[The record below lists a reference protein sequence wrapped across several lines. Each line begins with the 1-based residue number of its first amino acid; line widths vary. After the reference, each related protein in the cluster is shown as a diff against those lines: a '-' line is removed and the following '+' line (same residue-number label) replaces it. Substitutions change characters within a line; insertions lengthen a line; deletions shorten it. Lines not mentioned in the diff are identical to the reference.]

1 MLAAISAWLRRKKF
15 FTLTSHTPKI
25 LSEDRLAKRQPTP
38 TPTRKPP
45 RRQEGRETM
54 KKNISAR
61 AKASGCMRG
70 YHSEKIVAKFAA
82 AFIEALQGIKSGEIA
97 PMISISWENSK
108 MGGVASVSTLP
119 FITCPGIC
127 NGTCAPH
134 CYAAKLANLRPAVMK
149 AYARNTAIYYENP
162 AAYWAQIDAAAKA
175 VRFFRWHV
183 SGDIVNRDY
192 FEHMVEIARENPH
205 CQFLAFT
212 KRFDAVNAW
221 ISGEVFNEYPETWA
235 AYTWGR
241 NDDCSDWAER
251 TLPENLH
258 ILFSGWDGMKPEN
271 PYNLPETDVIMPGAF

>member
-1 MLAAISAWLRRKKF
+1 
-15 FTLTSHTPKI
+15 
-25 LSEDRLAKRQPTP
+25 
-38 TPTRKPP
+38 
-45 RRQEGRETM
+45 M
-54 KKNISAR
+54 KKAITSR

-70 YHSEKIVAKFAA
+70 YHSEKIVAKFVA
-82 AFIEALQGIKSGEIA
+82 AFIEARQGIKSGDIA

-127 NGTCAPH
+127 KTTCAAY
-134 CYAAKLANLRPAVMK
+134 CYAAKIANLRTSVLK

-192 FEHMVEIARENPH
+192 FAHMVEIARENPH

-212 KRFDAVNAW
+212 KRYGAVNEW
-221 ISGEVFNEYPETWA
+221 IADGGE
-235 AYTWGR
+235 
-241 NDDCSDWAER
+241 
-251 TLPENLH
+251 LPENLH
-258 ILFSGWDGMKPEN
+258 ILFSGWNGMKPEN
-271 PYNLPETDVIMPGAF
+271 PYNLPETDVIMPGEEPPENWHVCPGNCFNCALAGCGCWAAKAGEVVALHKH

>member
-1 MLAAISAWLRRKKF
+1 
-15 FTLTSHTPKI
+15 
-25 LSEDRLAKRQPTP
+25 
-38 TPTRKPP
+38 
-45 RRQEGRETM
+45 M
-54 KKNISAR
+54 KKNITAR

-82 AFIEALQGIKSGEIA
+82 AFIEARQGIKSGDIA

-127 NGTCAPH
+127 KGTCAPH

-192 FEHMVEIARENPH
+192 FEHMVQIARENPH

-212 KRFDAVNAW
+212 KRFDAVNEYLDYLFYNS
-221 ISGEVFNEYPETWA
+221 IS
-235 AYTWGR
+235 YT
-241 NDDCSDWAER
+241 A
-251 TLPENLH
+251 LPENLH
-258 ILFSGWDGMKPEN
+258 VLFSGWDGMKPEN
-271 PYNLPETDVIMPGAF
+271 PYNLPETDVIMPGEDAPENWHVCPGNCFNCALTGCGCWAAKAGETVAFHKH